1 MYGYI
6 CEHCGAHLDPGETC
20 DCRERNNEFLERL
33 KEMLQTESN
42 GQLSIRSESYDT
54 RI

>member
-6 CEHCGAHLDPGETC
+6 CEHCGAHLDPGEHC
-20 DCRERNNEFLERL
+20 DCRKRKNEFQERC
-33 KEMLQTESN
+33 KEMLETESN
-42 GQLSIRSESYDT
+42 GQLSIRSELYDT

>member
-6 CEHCGAHLDPGETC
+6 CEHCGAHLDPGEPC
-20 DCRERNNEFLERL
+20 DCRKMKNDFVERCKELLE
-33 KEMLQTESN
+33 TERD
-42 GQLSIRSESYDT
+42 GQLSIRSELYDT